1 MRFLALTVLLAGVA
15 LAEPE
20 EQAQQPYPRLR
31 TYIGGIS
38 EGGAL
43 NDGNYYVGAGGV
55 AADVGV
61 QIRPD
66 LAFNGVL
73 RASTSGLMS
82 LVRLGPSFE
91 WSHRA
96 FSLGLGIAGA
106 LRMDTAPTIHVNPYL
121 MVPLT
126 VGLTLDEARDG
137 IRLGAMRM
145 NLEIA
150 FVWNPMTRGTGA
162 IVGFSIGRQSR

>member
-1 MRFLALTVLLAGVA
+1 MRFLALTVLLSGLA

-20 EQAQQPYPRLR
+20 APEQQPYPRLR

-61 QIRPD
+61 QLRPD

-73 RASTSGLMS
+73 RATTSGLMS
-82 LVRLGPSFE
+82 LVRLGPSVE
-91 WSHRA
+91 WVHQA
-96 FSLGLGIAGA
+96 FSIGLGVAGA
-106 LRMDTAPTIHVNPYL
+106 LRMDTAPNIHFNPYV
-121 MVPLT
+121 MVPFT

-137 IRLGAMRM
+137 LRLGAMRM
-145 NLEIA
+145 NLEVA
-150 FVWNPMTRGTGA
+150 FVWNPITHGTGA